1 MVRFISKWY
10 VTVFLKVGT
19 GTGILAMFAAKYA
32 KKVFAVEA
40 NKTMAQIASNFVKEN
55 KLEGKVNSWDL
66 SEESITLS
74 DPSTPRTDW
83 ESQITRES
91 GHYHLGMDGFLSG
104 SWEYV

>member
-1 MVRFISKWY
+1 
-10 VTVFLKVGT
+10 
-19 GTGILAMFAAKYA
+19 MFAAKYA

-74 DPSTPRTDW
+74 DPSTPRTD
-83 ESQITRES
+83 
-91 GHYHLGMDGFLSG
+91 
-104 SWEYV
+104 